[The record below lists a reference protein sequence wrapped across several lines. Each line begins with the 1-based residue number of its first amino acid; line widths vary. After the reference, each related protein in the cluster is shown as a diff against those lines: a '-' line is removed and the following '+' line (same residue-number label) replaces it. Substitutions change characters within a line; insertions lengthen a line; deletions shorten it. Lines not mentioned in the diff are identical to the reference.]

1 VFHVFGGE
9 EKLVVNG
16 RSDASFQSDADD
28 SKLQS
33 NFVFCLNRGAVSWKS
48 FKQDTVAASTTEAG
62 YNTASESAREAI

>member
-16 RSDASFQSDADD
+16 RSDASFQTDADD

-33 NFVFCLNRGAVSWKS
+33 DFVFCLNRGEVS
-48 FKQDTVAASTTEAG
+48 
-62 YNTASESAREAI
+62 